1 MNRNKYIT
9 LLFIAMVFIASCG
22 KKTPKENPE
31 EHHEEEENTV
41 ELTSDQYK
49 TAGIEMGVVEMKQI
63 SGTIKVNGLLD
74 VPPQQKVSI
83 SLPYGGFLKSTEL
96 LQGMKVNKGQVIA
109 KIENPDFIQLQ
120 QDFLDIESQLEFAKA
135 EYERQTTLQDANVNS
150 QKTLQAAKSNYL
162 SLKAKYG
169 GLEAKLKLINISIA
183 AVQQGDFTSVVN
195 IYSPISGYV
204 TKVNANIG
212 MFLNPTD
219 VVFEI
224 VDTKHLHAELTVF
237 EKDISN
243 IKIGQKVRFTLSN
256 EAAERVAT
264 VYLIG
269 REIAEDR
276 TVQIHCHLDDEDT
289 DLIPGTY
296 LKAYIESGSNQVT
309 ALPDQAIVK
318 FQGKKYI
325 FIEADEHE
333 EKEHGD
339 ETTEKEHGDEHGD
352 EGHEEKG
359 SHEHETGGS
368 HHFTMIEVQTGAS
381 DNGYTEVIFP
391 KDFNTAHAEV
401 VIKGAYD
408 LLSKMKNSE
417 GEGHAH

>member
-22 KKTPKENPE
+22 KKAPKENPE

-169 GLEAKLKLINISIA
+169 GLETKLKLININIPSL
-183 AVQQGDFTSVVN
+183 QKGNFTSVVN
-195 IYSPISGYV
+195 MYSPISGYV

-224 VDTKHLHAELTVF
+224 VDTKHLHAELTIF
-237 EKDISN
+237 EKDIPN
-243 IKIGQKVRFTLSN
+243 IKIGQKVKFTLAN
-256 EAAERVAT
+256 ESEERVAT

-269 REIAEDR
+269 REIATDR
-276 TVQIHCHLDDEDT
+276 TVQIHCHLDDEDV

-296 LKAYIESGSNQVT
+296 LKAYIESGDNQVT
-309 ALPDQAIVK
+309 ALPDEAVVK
-318 FQGKKYI
+318 YQGKNYF
-325 FIEADEHE
+325 FIAADEE
-333 EKEHGD
+333 L
-339 ETTEKEHGDEHGD
+339 
-352 EGHEEKG
+352 
-359 SHEHETGGS
+359 
-368 HHFTMIEVQTGAS
+368 HFTMVEVQKGNS
-381 DNGYTEVIFP
+381 ENGYTEVTLP
-391 KDFNTAHAEV
+391 KDFNMADTEV
-401 VIKGAYD
+401 VVKGAYD